1 MERGGGVGGGHA
13 VAGVAADG
21 TGVADLGAAHHV
33 HRLAQHVDIPLDDGI
48 VGDVG
53 KAGEAADADILL
65 GVDRHAPHLIAL
77 LNGDQRLTG
86 ALTLA
91 HLHQHV
97 GAAGDDLRLG
107 VLQPQAH
114 RVLYVLG
121 LVQCQHI
128 IHSSSLL
135 SPE

>member
-13 VAGVAADG
+13 VAGVAANG
-21 TGVADLGAAHHV
+21 AGVADLGAAHHV
-33 HRLAQHVDIPLDDGI
+33 HRLAQYVDVLLDDGI

-53 KAGEAADADILL
+53 KAGKAADTDVLL
-65 GVDRHAPHLIAL
+65 VIDGDAPHLAAL
-77 LNGDQRLTG
+77 LDGDQRLTG
-86 ALTLA
+86 PLALP
-91 HLHQHV
+91 HLHQHIR
-97 GAAGDDLRLG
+97 AAGDDLRLG

-114 RVLYVLG
+114 RILYVLG

-128 IHSSSLL
+128 IHSLSLL